1 MNNVYL
7 CIDLK
12 TFYASVECV
21 ERGLDPFQAQLVV
34 ADKSRGNGSICLAVS
49 PKMKALG
56 VKNRCRLFEIPK
68 EIEYI
73 AAKPRMA
80 LYIKYSA
87 DIYAIYLRYISKDD
101 IHVYSIDEAFL
112 DATKYLKLYRMTAF
126 ELAQKIM
133 NDIYKEIGIT
143 ATCGIGTNLYL
154 AKIALDISAKHNKTN
169 ISYLDEDTYKKTLW
183 KHQPLTDFWRIG
195 RGIAKRLNNIG
206 IYDMEGIAKA
216 DDAVLKKIFGVD
228 YVIIK
233 DHANGI
239 EPVKISDIKKYRSK
253 EQSISQGQVLFEDY
267 KYSEARL
274 VVKEMTELL
283 SLELID
289 KHLVTN
295 NISLYIGYSK
305 DATDPT
311 GGSKKISQ
319 TTNVYSILVENVLEL
334 FDATTNKFLPIRRI
348 NISFNNV
355 KDELYEQLDLFTD
368 YENIKKERK
377 LEQTINDLK
386 KKFGKN
392 SILRGMNFEEKA
404 TTRKRNL
411 LIGGHNSGEEE

>member
-21 ERGLDPFQAQLVV
+21 ERGLDPFKTKLVV
-34 ADKSRGNGSICLAVS
+34 ADASRGNGSICLAVS
-49 PKMKALG
+49 PALKEIG
-56 VKNRCRLFEIPK
+56 VKNRCRVFEIPK
-68 EIEYI
+68 NIDYI
-73 AAKPRMA
+73 TAKPRMA

-87 DIYAIYLRYISKDD
+87 NIYAIYLRYISKDD

-112 DATKYLKLYRMTAF
+112 DVTKYIKLYKMTAS
-126 ELAQKIM
+126 ELASKIM
-133 NDIYKEIGIT
+133 NDIYKELKIT

-169 ISYLDEDTYKKTLW
+169 ISFLDEETYKRTLW
-183 KHQPLTDFWRIG
+183 NHRPLTDFWRIG

-216 DDAVLKKIFGVD
+216 DDEVLKKLFGVD

-239 EPVKISDIKKYRSK
+239 EPVKISDIKKYK
-253 EQSISQGQVLFEDY
+253 TKDQSISQGQILFEDY
-267 KYSEARL
+267 NYQDARL
-274 VVKEMTELL
+274 VVKEMVEIL
-283 SLELID
+283 SLQLID

-295 NISLYIGYSK
+295 SISLYIGYSK
-305 DATDPT
+305 DATDAT
-311 GGSKKISQ
+311 GGSRMMLQ
-319 TTNVYSILVENVLEL
+319 TTNVYSVLVENVLKL
-334 FDATTNKFLPIRRI
+334 FDETTNKFVAIRRI

-368 YENIKKERK
+368 PEVIKKERE
-377 LEQTINDLK
+377 LEKTINDLK
-386 KKFGKN
+386 KRFGKN
-392 SILRGMNFEEKA
+392 SILRGMNYEEKA

>member
-1 MNNVYL
+1 MDNVYL

-21 ERGLDPFQAQLVV
+21 ERGLDPFKTKLVV
-34 ADKSRGNGSICLAVS
+34 ADPTRGNGAITLAIS
-49 PKMKALG
+49 PAMKALG
-56 VKNRCRLFEIPK
+56 IQNRCRVFEIPK
-68 EIEYI
+68 GIEYI
-73 AAKPRMA
+73 TAKPRMA

-87 DIYAIYLRYISKDD
+87 DIYEIYLRYISKED

-112 DATKYLKLYRMTAF
+112 DVTKYLKLYKMTAF
-126 ELAQKIM
+126 ELANKIM
-133 NDIYKEIGIT
+133 GDVLKDIGIT

-154 AKIALDISAKHNKTN
+154 AKIALDISAKHNKSN
-169 ISYLDEDTYKKTLW
+169 IAYLDEETYKKTLW
-183 KHQPLTDFWRIG
+183 NHRPLTDFWRIG
-195 RGIAKRLNNIG
+195 RGIAKRLANIG
-206 IYDMEGIAKA
+206 IYDMEGISKA
-216 DDAVLKKIFGVD
+216 DDRELKKIFGVD
-228 YVIIK
+228 YVILK

-239 EPVKISDIKKYRSK
+239 EPVKISDIKKYKSK
-253 EQSISQGQVLFEDY
+253 DHSISQGQILFEDY
-267 KYSEARL
+267 NYDNARL
-274 VVKEMTELL
+274 VVKEMVEIL

-295 NISLYIGYSK
+295 SVGLMVGYSK

-311 GGSKKISQ
+311 GGVRKMEQ
-319 TTNVYSILVENVLEL
+319 TTNVYSILVENVLKL
-334 FDATTNKFLPIRRI
+334 FDETTNKFVSIRKI

-368 YENIKKERK
+368 PEVISKERE
-377 LEQTINDLK
+377 LEKTINDLK

-392 SILRGMNFEEKA
+392 SILRGMNLEEKA

>member
-1 MNNVYL
+1 MNNIYL

-21 ERGLDPFQAQLVV
+21 ERGLDPFKTNLVV
-34 ADKSRGNGSICLAVS
+34 ADISRGNGSICLAVS
-49 PKMKALG
+49 PALKEQG
-56 VKNRCRLFEIPK
+56 VRNRCRLFEIPK

-87 DIYAIYLRYISKDD
+87 NIYAIYLRYIAKED

-112 DATKYLKLYRMTAF
+112 DVTKYLKLYKMTAF
-126 ELAQKIM
+126 ELANKIM
-133 NDIYKEIGIT
+133 SDILKEIGIT

-169 ISYLDEDTYKKTLW
+169 ISFLDEEIYKKTLW
-183 KHQPLTDFWRIG
+183 NHRPLTDFWRIG
-195 RGIAKRLNNIG
+195 RGIEKRLNNVG
-206 IYDMEGIAKA
+206 IFDMEGISKA
-216 DDAVLKKIFGVD
+216 DDKLLQKLFGID
-228 YVIIK
+228 YIIIK

-239 EPVKISDIKKYRSK
+239 ETVKISDIKKYKSK
-253 EQSISQGQVLFEDY
+253 DKSISQGQILFEDY
-267 KYSEARL
+267 KHEDARL
-274 VVKEMTELL
+274 VVKEMVEIL

-295 NISLYIGYSK
+295 SVSLYVGYSK
-305 DATDPT
+305 DATDVT
-311 GGSKKISQ
+311 GGSRKMDQ
-319 TTNVYSILVENVLEL
+319 TTNVYSLLASNVLKL
-334 FDATTNKFLPIRRI
+334 FDETTNKFVGIRKI

-368 YENIKKERK
+368 PEVIKKERM

-392 SILRGMNFEEKA
+392 SILRGMNYQEKA

>member
-195 RGIAKRLNNIG
+195 RGISKRLNNIG

-295 NISLYIGYSK
+295 NISIYIGYSK

-319 TTNVYSILVENVLEL
+319 TTNVYSILVDNILEL
-334 FDATTNKFLPIRRI
+334 FDVTTNKYLPIRKI